1 MRAEEDRFV
10 GLARR
15 VGGAERLRHVERVL
29 HVAGRVIGGRVERVE
44 AMPLRLDL
52 GTVGDDEAQLAE
64 GSENAF
70 AGAGERMERTG
81 GSVGAR
87 EGRVDGR
94 AEGGGD
100 LGVLDLGQQGG
111 EQLFDGLLRLVDQL
125 AHDRA
130 FFLREGGHPLHHLG
144 QGAIG
149 ADDARLEGFEL
160 GAGGDGG
167 GFLGGG
173 GDELGELLLHGLICA
188 LAEKVG
194 KRKHLKTKKP
204 RRAGAS

>member
-1 MRAEEDRFV
+1 M
-10 GLARR
+10 
-15 VGGAERLRHVERVL
+15 ER
-29 HVAGRVIGGRVERVE
+29 AGR
-44 AMPLRLDL
+44 
-52 GTVGDDEAQLAE
+52 
-64 GSENAF
+64 
-70 AGAGERMERTG
+70 
-81 GSVGAR
+81 SVGTR

-100 LGVLDLGQQGG
+100 FGVLNLDQKCG
-111 EQLFDGLLRLVDQL
+111 EEFLDGLLRLVDEL
-125 AHDRA
+125 AHHRA

-173 GDELGELLLHGLICA
+173 GDELGELLLHMMICA
-188 LAEKVG
+188 LEGIIG
-194 KRKHLKTKKP
+194 KRKHRKTKKP

>member
-1 MRAEEDRFV
+1 
-10 GLARR
+10 
-15 VGGAERLRHVERVL
+15 
-29 HVAGRVIGGRVERVE
+29 
-44 AMPLRLDL
+44 MPLRLDL
-52 GTVGDDEAQLAE
+52 GAVGDDEAQLAE
-64 GSENAF
+64 GGQDAL
-70 AGAGERMERTG
+70 AGAGERMKRTG

-87 EGRVDGR
+87 EGRIDGR

-111 EQLFDGLLRLVDQL
+111 EELFDGLLRLVDEL

-144 QGAIG
+144 QGAVG